1 MEMKGTLQS
10 TASMEEFL
18 TKSFPYILQHDG
30 SKPFILQGKLRQSA
44 SFARV
49 YQFFPTP
56 GGRMAGAIL
65 SAKRVN
71 VRFAYDERFRLG
83 EMRISAEGMA
93 LFPQA
98 IQQMIEDRFNDVY
111 VIPRDRMTETQAKRF
126 GALNLDGKEAKN
138 GQDNVGN
145 ASDISGTVGTHP

>member
-10 TASMEEFL
+10 TKSMEDFL
-18 TKSFPYILQHDG
+18 TKSFPYVLQHDG
-30 SKPFILQGKLRQSA
+30 SKPFMLQGKLRQSA

-56 GGRMAGAIL
+56 EGRTVGAIL

-71 VRFAYDERFRLG
+71 VRFAYDGRYGLG
-83 EMRISAEGMA
+83 EMRISAEGMD

-98 IQQMIEDRFNDVY
+98 IRQMIEERFNDVY
-111 VIPRDRMTETQAKRF
+111 VIPRDRMTEMQAKRF
-126 GALNLDGKEAKN
+126 GALNLDGKEAK
-138 GQDNVGN
+138 DADVTPP
-145 ASDISGTVGTHP
+145 ATL